1 MLRMREDAIVVAVN
15 RLLATK
21 GYDAMTVDEVAAEA
35 GLAKASLYKHFTSKE
50 ELAGAAM
57 VAVLDRA
64 LAFVDGLRSQAQL
77 AAVRP
82 VDQLK
87 AVARWAMQTQLEGE
101 MPSLP
106 SQNSS
111 LSESLKSN
119 DAYMDRLIDLSNKL
133 SIWIAE
139 AQTSGQI
146 NPSLPAG
153 LDPILKKALEK
164 DLYNRYRNGAELAK
178 DLAAVRYQILE
189 DNDPVED
196 DRHFKE
202 LRVLPFF
209 LEFEDIE
216 IWEALR
222 FCVWR
227 NVAEKVT
234 LLAEGDETRSFGIIV
249 QGFVEVSTD
258 GKSIC
263 RLGPGEVVGEMA
275 FLHPKTAKRH
285 ASVVTLEPTVFL
297 EVNPSALALASEE
310 VQERFQKVL
319 IERVLKRLTEAD
331 RILAKMGQ
339 NAVTS
344 HGSAPPASDG
354 KFDLELLP

>member
-139 AQTSGQI
+139 AQTSGQL
-146 NPSLPAG
+146 NPQLPAE
-153 LDPILKKALEK
+153 LVLYTLFARACDPVVDMLKSSGQYTDE
-164 DLYNRYRNGAELAK
+164 
-178 DLAAVRYQILE
+178 QIL
-189 DNDPVED
+189 DW
-196 DRHFKE
+196 
-202 LRVLPFF
+202 VLSTT
-209 LEFEDIE
+209 FE
-216 IWEALR
+216 
-222 FCVWR
+222 
-227 NVAEKVT
+227 
-234 LLAEGDETRSFGIIV
+234 G
-249 QGFVEVSTD
+249 
-258 GKSIC
+258 
-263 RLGPGEVVGEMA
+263 MA
-275 FLHPKTAKRH
+275 PR
-285 ASVVTLEPTVFL
+285 
-297 EVNPSALALASEE
+297 
-310 VQERFQKVL
+310 
-319 IERVLKRLTEAD
+319 
-331 RILAKMGQ
+331 
-339 NAVTS
+339 
-344 HGSAPPASDG
+344 
-354 KFDLELLP
+354 